1 MNIANILTFL
11 RLISP
16 FFFIMICLLFEK
28 KDTESLYIFILFVI
42 MSITDYFDGI
52 IARKYNMLSLF
63 GKIFDPIS
71 DKILVSCALLYILSF
86 DTNTL
91 YPSMIIIFREFLV
104 SGIREYSIS
113 KKQTHVNVTSI
124 SKIKT
129 FLQFFSIGALLIN
142 DLLYS
147 YYNIEIYNIALYGLW
162 VAAILTLYTGFKYTN
177 AIIIK

>member
-1 MNIANILTFL
+1 MNIANVLTIL

-16 FFFIMICLLFEK
+16 LFFIMICLLFEK
-28 KDTESLYIFILFVI
+28 KDTESFYIFLLFVL
-42 MSITDYFDGI
+42 MSITDYFDGF
-52 IARKYNMLSLF
+52 IARKYNMSSLF
-63 GKIFDPIS
+63 GKVFDPIS

-86 DTNTL
+86 DANTL
-91 YPSMIIIFREFLV
+91 YPSIIIIFREFLV

-113 KKQTHVNVTSI
+113 KKQIPVNVTSI

-147 YYNIEIYNIALYGLW
+147 YYNIEIYNLALYGLW